1 MPEKSKSKKGTI
13 IAVVLLAAVA
23 VVLLLGYYLWQN
35 GGLNWKL
42 PNLAILSESPY
53 QAVFL
58 TNGQVYFGRASNI
71 NANYVNLKDI
81 YYLQV
86 SQVLQPVQGQKEP
99 QQQQSISLAKL
110 GVSELH
116 KPKDEMLINR
126 AHVVFIEDL
135 DDDSQVVQAIKAY
148 KDTQDK

>member
-1 MPEKSKSKKGTI
+1 MPEKSKSKKRTVV
-13 IAVVLLAAVA
+13 AVILLAAVA

-42 PNLAILSESPY
+42 PSLSLLSESPY

-58 TNGQVYFGRASNI
+58 TNGQVYFGQASNL
-71 NANYVNLKDI
+71 NANYVNLKDV

-86 SQVLQPVQGQKEP
+86 SQVLQPVQGKTESQP
-99 QQQQSISLAKL
+99 QQSISLAKL

-116 KPKDEMLINR
+116 KPKDEMKINR

-135 DDDSQVVQAIKAY
+135 DDDSQVVQAIRAY
-148 KDTQDK
+148 QESLKK

>member
-1 MPEKSKSKKGTI
+1 MPEKSKSKKRTV
-13 IAVVLLAAVA
+13 IAVVLLAVVA

-42 PNLAILSESPY
+42 PTLPLLSESPY

-58 TNGQVYFGRASNI
+58 TNGQVYFGRASNL
-71 NANYVNLKDI
+71 NANYVNLKDV

-86 SQVLQPVQGQKEP
+86 SQVLQPVQGKKEP
-99 QQQQSISLAKL
+99 QPQQSVSLAKL
-110 GVSELH
+110 GVTELH
-116 KPKDEMLINR
+116 KPMDEMKINR

-135 DDDSQVVQAIKAY
+135 DNDSQVVQAIKAY
-148 KDTQDK
+148 QDGLKK